1 MVSLDKIKELRE
13 KMLRLGVRE
22 GDIIEKFVRS
32 QGPGGQHVNKVST
45 CVFLRHIPTGI
56 EVKCQQERSQALNR
70 FLGWRLLLDKIAEK
84 VAGEKSRRRQA
95 IEKIRRQKRK
105 RSRRAKERILEAKKK
120 QSEKKRSRSFRV

>member
-56 EVKCQQERSQALNR
+56 EVKCQQERSQAANR
-70 FLGWRLLLDKIAEK
+70 LIAKELLLEEEPL
-84 VAGEKSRRRQA
+84 G
-95 IEKIRRQKRK
+95 
-105 RSRRAKERILEAKKK
+105 
-120 QSEKKRSRSFRV
+120 